1 LSVTVHAEVPGA
13 FTLLGEQ
20 ETELGTGRGW
30 MMVMIP
36 PEPDVGI
43 ELPTPSD
50 ATVPLMLTG
59 TLELAE
65 PAEIVKVADAMDPFG
80 MVVVLSPKSRHV
92 VDPLKLEQDR
102 LFPAPVTA
110 GSATTVTPVMSAAE

>member
-13 FTLLGEQ
+13 FTLPGEQ
-20 ETELGTGRGW
+20 ETELGTGGGW
-30 MMVMIP
+30 IMVMVP
-36 PEPDVGI
+36 PELDVGI
-43 ELPTPSD
+43 ELPRASD

-59 TLELAE
+59 TLELRV
-65 PAEIVKVADAMDPFG
+65 PTEIVRVAEAIDPFG

-92 VDPLKLEQDR
+92 VDPLELEHDR
-102 LFPAPVTA
+102 PFPAAVTA